1 MIVGG
6 WKSLK
11 EHSRALKA
19 LWSATYESEIRIFAV
34 CMKIEFSR
42 EMWTEVAMLSD
53 FLQSSIA
60 PVSLYAPV

>member
-42 EMWTEVAMLSD
+42 EMWTEVAM
-53 FLQSSIA
+53 
-60 PVSLYAPV
+60 